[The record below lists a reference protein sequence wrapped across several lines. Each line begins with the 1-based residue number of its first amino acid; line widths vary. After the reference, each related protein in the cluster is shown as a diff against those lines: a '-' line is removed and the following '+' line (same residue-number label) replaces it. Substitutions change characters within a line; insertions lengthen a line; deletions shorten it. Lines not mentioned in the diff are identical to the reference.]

1 MRACRLLDSGAR
13 NAHQRCAQA
22 HTVTAPPAPH
32 KGAHTVKNAVV
43 TTIGLLLAAWMSLSH
58 WAFGIGGPLTWWY
71 LPCIGL
77 TFAALQLWLAQRMRV
92 TVANGK
98 RTSRSTVVA
107 IILSWACAVGF
118 GLTVP
123 NEVAGELVSIVSP
136 ASGGGLSIGMSI
148 ALCNPLGI
156 IAFAIGGI
164 AVAFAINDSRDKRE
178 EEEEYYPG
186 EGEMPKHPLA

>member
-1 MRACRLLDSGAR
+1 M
-13 NAHQRCAQA
+13 
-22 HTVTAPPAPH
+22 
-32 KGAHTVKNAVV
+32 KNAVV

-178 EEEEYYPG
+178 EEEYYPG

>member
-1 MRACRLLDSGAR
+1 M
-13 NAHQRCAQA
+13 
-22 HTVTAPPAPH
+22 
-32 KGAHTVKNAVV
+32 KNAVV
-43 TTIGLLLAAWMSLSH
+43 TTIGLVLAAWMSLSH

-77 TFAALQLWLAQRMRV
+77 TYAALQLWFVQRLRV
-92 TVANGK
+92 TEAKGK
-98 RTSRSTVVA
+98 RTSRSTIVA
-107 IILSWACAVGF
+107 LILSWVSAIGF

-156 IAFAIGGI
+156 IAFTIAGIAIGF
-164 AVAFAINDSRDKRE
+164 AFTDSRDKRTE
-178 EEEEYYPG
+178 DEEYYPG